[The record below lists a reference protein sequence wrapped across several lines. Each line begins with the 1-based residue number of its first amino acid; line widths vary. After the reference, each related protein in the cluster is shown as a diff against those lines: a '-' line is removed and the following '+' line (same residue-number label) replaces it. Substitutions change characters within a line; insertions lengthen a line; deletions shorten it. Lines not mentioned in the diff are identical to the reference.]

1 MVISCILLVLGM
13 ILLVK
18 GADFFVEGSSTIA
31 RALKISPLVIGL
43 TLVSIGTSAPEASV
57 SIISS
62 VNGLNDLSFGNVVG
76 SNIFNTLLIVGVSA
90 LIIPAAIGKDVKKYD
105 MPAMLALY
113 LVLIAFAF
121 VITPLRIDVFEGV
134 ILLILFVSYTVFLVL
149 RSKKSKTAQNTA
161 QPVTKGNLIKSVL
174 FAALGLAGIIFGGKL
189 VVDNASVIAKAFGMS
204 EALVGLTIVAAGTSL
219 PELVTSVV
227 AAIKKENDIAIG
239 NVIGSNIFNIAFIT
253 GLSSTISP
261 ISLSVP
267 ALADLLVMLGSGAA
281 VAVVALF
288 SKKVGRVHGAIFVL
302 LYIGYLTYI
311 IIRN

>member
-1 MVISCILLVLGM
+1 M

-18 GADFFVEGSSTIA
+18 GADLFVEGSSTIA
-31 RALKISPLVIGL
+31 RALKIPPLVIGL

-57 SIISS
+57 SLISS
-62 VNGLNDLSFGNVVG
+62 INGLNDLSFGNVVG
-76 SNIFNTLLIVGVSA
+76 SNIFNTLFILGVSA

-105 MPAMLALY
+105 IPAMLTLY
-113 LVLIAFAF
+113 LMLVLFAF

-134 ILLILFVSYTVFLVL
+134 ILLVLFLSYTVWLVL
-149 RSKKSKTAQNTA
+149 RAKKNQTKQNDA
-161 QPVTKGNLIKSVL
+161 KKVTKSSLIKSIL
-174 FAALGLAGIIFGGKL
+174 FAVLGLAGIIFGGKL
-189 VVDNASVIAKAFGMS
+189 VVDNASVIAKSFGMS

-239 NVIGSNIFNIAFIT
+239 NIIGSNIFNIAFIT
-253 GLSSTISP
+253 GLSAAISP
-261 ISLSVP
+261 L
-267 ALADLLVMLGSGAA
+267 ALTHSALIDLLVMLASGALI
-281 VAVVALF
+281 AVVALF
-288 SKKVGRVHGAIFVL
+288 SEKCKRAHGALFVL

>member
-1 MVISCILLVLGM
+1 M

-18 GADFFVEGSSTIA
+18 GADLFVEGSSTIA
-31 RALKISPLVIGL
+31 RALKIPPLVIGL

-57 SIISS
+57 SLISS
-62 VNGLNDLSFGNVVG
+62 INGLNDLSFGNVVG
-76 SNIFNTLLIVGVSA
+76 SNIFNTLFILGVSA

-105 MPAMLALY
+105 IPAMLTLY
-113 LVLIAFAF
+113 LMLVLFAF

-134 ILLILFVSYTVFLVL
+134 ILLVLFLSYTVWLVL
-149 RSKKSKTAQNTA
+149 RAKKNQIKQNDA
-161 QPVTKGNLIKSVL
+161 KKVTKGGLIKSIL
-174 FAALGLAGIIFGGKL
+174 FAVLGLAGIIFGGKL
-189 VVDNASVIAKAFGMS
+189 VVDNASVIAKSFGMS

-239 NVIGSNIFNIAFIT
+239 NIIGSNIFNIAFIT
-253 GLSSTISP
+253 GLSAAISP
-261 ISLSVP
+261 L
-267 ALADLLVMLGSGAA
+267 ALTHSALMDLLVMLASGALI
-281 VAVVALF
+281 AVVALF
-288 SKKVGRVHGAIFVL
+288 PEKCKRAQGALFVL